1 MRNNKKRSDKRK
13 KNDMNNN
20 ILLYVFIFIVVYTF
34 TEVIMEFMG
43 MKLGM
48 ESPNNSVLTSEVFTF
63 AKLML
68 VSGAAI
74 TVKNKVK
81 K

>member
-48 ESPNNSVLTSEVFTF
+48 ESPNNSALTSEVFSF

-74 TVKNKVK
+74 TVKDKVK

>member
-48 ESPNNSVLTSEVFTF
+48 ESPNNSVLTSEVFSF